1 MRSSVDRTAGALHS
15 RGDKTDVSQWLQ
27 ATAGEAAH
35 FAENYGAFR
44 DAADASEPP
53 LGARDD
59 DMLYIMYT
67 SGTTGLPKGVVPYPQ
82 YLCLGLRHHR
92 RHHLLSRQRPLP
104 FAAAHVFTSVP

>member
-59 DMLYIMYT
+59 DMLYIMHT
-67 SGTTGLPKGVVPYPQ
+67 SKHHWPAKRRGAYPQ

-104 FAAAHVFTSVP
+104 FAPAHVFTSAP